1 MNETPQ
7 KRALRARVTGDTV
20 TLHYDDFKALIA
32 AYLFLGRLRNE
43 IQEVSRSLEITYDPK

>member
-1 MNETPQ
+1 MSETSQ